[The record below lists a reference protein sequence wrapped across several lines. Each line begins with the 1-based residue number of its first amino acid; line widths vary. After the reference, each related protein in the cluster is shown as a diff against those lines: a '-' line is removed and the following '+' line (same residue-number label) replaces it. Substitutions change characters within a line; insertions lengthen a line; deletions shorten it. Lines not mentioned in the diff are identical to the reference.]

1 LTKIRTALVECPIMT
16 GIRMTHNTLT
26 VLRALMTAP
35 DREMYGLEIM
45 RGLSMGSGTVYP
57 LLDRANDAGWVTV
70 RAEKIDP
77 QAKGRPPRRYYRI
90 TDAGIQAA
98 REAIGREQDSLAALG
113 ITATA
118 PDA

>member
-1 LTKIRTALVECPIMT
+1 MT
-16 GIRMTHNTLT
+16 GLRMTHSTLL
-26 VLRALMTAP
+26 VLRALMAAP

-45 RGLSMGSGTVYP
+45 RGLTMGSGTVYP
-57 LLDRANDAGWVTV
+57 LLDRAADAGWVTA
-70 RAEKIDP
+70 RAETIDP

-113 ITATA
+113 ITGAA
-118 PDA
+118 PSA